1 MYAVL
6 EVYRKPTACQADGQY
21 FGSPINLCIL
31 LELKC
36 KSKRIK
42 HSLSN
47 YTQFCTLF
55 VKKTAANEFVH
66 QVECNV
72 YQLLQI
78 QELCLSALITDRR
91 LKMFSFFS
99 FNIIKPQEKVPFGI
113 KPMLKYTQTIK
124 RQKIQRSPL
133 ILDHIKNKQYITI
146 LKVWF
151 YPPNSNK
158 CGNLNAQ
165 SASLTLRNT
174 AKYDEA
180 FQLGAHYFTGRLLL
194 ISRGMF

>member
-1 MYAVL
+1 MLGRWSIFWLTYQFMHFIGIKMQVKKNQTFTFKLYLVL
-6 EVYRKPTACQADGQY
+6 HFICQ
-21 FGSPINLCIL
+21 
-31 LELKC
+31 
-36 KSKRIK
+36 
-42 HSLSN
+42 
-47 YTQFCTLF
+47 
-55 VKKTAANEFVH
+55 KTAANEFVH

-91 LKMFSFFS
+91 LKMFSFFFS

-180 FQLGAHYFTGRLLL
+180 FQLGAHHFTGRLLL